1 MAESMG
7 RDGGDGELKLL
18 GLWASPFVTRAKLA
32 LQIKGLSYEY
42 VEEDLGNKS
51 ELLLSSNPVHK
62 TVPVLIHNGT
72 PVCESTVIVQYIDEA
87 FAGTGPSLLPADPYQ
102 RALARFWA
110 AYLEDKIVTPW
121 RRVFM
126 VKADE
131 EKAEAMRQ
139 TVAAMDAL
147 EGGLKECSSGGG
159 GQSPF
164 FGGDSVGYVDVLLGG
179 MVSWV
184 KASEPLFGAKI
195 IDAARTPLLAAWMER
210 FCELDAA
217 KAVLQDVHAVVEYA
231 RTVQARVAAATASN
245 Q

>member
-1 MAESMG
+1 MLN
-7 RDGGDGELKLL
+7 EL
-18 GLWASPFVTRAKLA
+18 SA
-32 LQIKGLSYEY
+32 LT
-42 VEEDLGNKS
+42 
-51 ELLLSSNPVHK
+51 H
-62 TVPVLIHNGT
+62 
-72 PVCESTVIVQYIDEA
+72 VQ
-87 FAGTGPSLLPADPYQ
+87 
-102 RALARFWA
+102 
-110 AYLEDKIVTPW
+110 IVTPW

-139 TVAAMDAL
+139 AVAAMDAL

-184 KASEPLFGAKI
+184 KASEPLSGAKI

-231 RTVQARVAAATASN
+231 RTMQMQARVAAATASN

>member
-1 MAESMG
+1 
-7 RDGGDGELKLL
+7 
-18 GLWASPFVTRAKLA
+18 
-32 LQIKGLSYEY
+32 
-42 VEEDLGNKS
+42 
-51 ELLLSSNPVHK
+51 
-62 TVPVLIHNGT
+62 
-72 PVCESTVIVQYIDEA
+72 VQ
-87 FAGTGPSLLPADPYQ
+87 
-102 RALARFWA
+102 
-110 AYLEDKIVTPW
+110 IVTPW

-126 VKADE
+126 VKTDE

>member
-1 MAESMG
+1 MG

-18 GLWASPFVTRAKLA
+18 GLWASPFVARAKLA

-72 PVCESTVIVQYIDEA
+72 PVCESTVIVQYIDDA

-121 RRVFM
+121 RRFFM

-184 KASEPLFGAKI
+184 KASEPLSGAKI

-217 KAVLQDVHAVVEYA
+217 KAVLQDVHEVVEYA